1 MVSLHDLQ
9 SACNL
14 LNMIRVGSR
23 VWSRPSDTGSSCHHQ
38 LVASLRGR
46 SQPYDNVA
54 MYKSCVSLS
63 SEHLFRNFARDPS
76 SSAVR
81 SGIHRLSAARQ
92 TCSNRQPRTA
102 IANSLRLRRTKV
114 RWRLGAKTPWA
125 ERTRVSR
132 LHKMDRFVALVLD
145 AAVQAVHRLS
155 KLDGTQVV
163 DLHADLRP

>member
-1 MVSLHDLQ
+1 MMSLHDLQ

-23 VWSRPSDTGSSCHHQ
+23 VWSRPSDTGCSCHHQ
-38 LVASLRGR
+38 PVASLRGR

-76 SSAVR
+76 SVTSFSAVR
-81 SGIHRLSAARQ
+81 SDIHRLSAARR

-114 RWRLGAKTPWA
+114 RWRLGAKTAWA
-125 ERTRVSR
+125 ERARVSR
-132 LHKMDRFVALVLD
+132 LPKMDRFVTLVLD

-155 KLDGTQVV
+155 ELDAT
-163 DLHADLRP
+163 